1 MNLPNRLTLTRM
13 IVILLSV
20 IAMLVL
26 ECLPN
31 FVAPEIAGTNINLVY
46 LIFAA
51 VFILAAFTDYLDGHI
66 ARKHNLVTTFG
77 KFLDP
82 IADKL
87 LNDAMMIFLLVP
99 QSYALVQRKDGMML
113 TILMIC
119 VILMIARDLLVDGM
133 RLVASQKGIVVSANI
148 FGKVKTVLQ
157 MISIPFLL
165 LNDWPF
171 SYFDSSWPE
180 YLQVSN
186 LLFYLATVGSLLS
199 GIIYLIQNRKVFK
212 DDIPLKEKEAIPEE
226 EKSVEPISCDK
237 SLECVNTDAKHLL
250 DVLIEKGL
258 TLGSVESLTGGKF
271 SSAITS
277 VAGSSKTFK
286 GTLVTYTPEEK
297 HNLADVS
304 LTTIEN
310 YGVVSEQAAIEMA
323 RGGKKRLNV
332 DVCVSVTGNAGPTS
346 DVDNK
351 PVGEVH
357 IAVAFNNKITY
368 AKFSLNGTRE
378 YIQSMCVKK
387 MEQLVLFSLNN

>member
-26 ECLPN
+26 ACLPN

-171 SYFDSSWPE
+171 SYFDNSWPE

-186 LLFYLATVGSLLS
+186 LLFYLATIGSLLS

-212 DDIPLKEKEAIPEE
+212 DESPLREETEVSHE
-226 EKSVEPISCDK
+226 EKNEEPISCAK

-250 DVLIEKGL
+250 DILIEKGL

-277 VAGSSKTFK
+277 VAGASKAFK
-286 GTLVTYTPEEK
+286 GTLVTYASEEK

-304 LTTIEN
+304 LATIEK
-310 YGVVSEQAAIEMA
+310 YGVVSEQTAIEMA
-323 RGGKKRLNV
+323 KGGKKRLNV

-346 DVDNK
+346 DIDNK

>member
-26 ECLPN
+26 ACLPN

-99 QSYALVQRKDGMML
+99 QSYALVQRKDEMML

-212 DDIPLKEKEAIPEE
+212 DDIPLKDEVEVPDE
-226 EKSVEPISCDK
+226 EKSKESISCDK

-310 YGVVSEQAAIEMA
+310 YGVVSEQTAIEMA